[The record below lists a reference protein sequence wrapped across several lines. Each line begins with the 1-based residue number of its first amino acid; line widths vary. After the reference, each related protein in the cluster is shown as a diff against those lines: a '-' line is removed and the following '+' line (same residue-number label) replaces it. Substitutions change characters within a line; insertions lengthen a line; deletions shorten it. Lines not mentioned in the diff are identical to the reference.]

1 MPGMRRLK
9 VSWPSR
15 MMKNVQATA
24 LPRQHTP
31 RAAFLAVGSLM
42 VAFTI
47 GMADHGAHHAKEV
60 DEQGLTVAGERVAL
74 VGLHHLLGE
83 ETHA

>member
-1 MPGMRRLK
+1 MITPGMRRLK

-15 MMKNVQATA
+15 MMKNVQPTA

-47 GMADHGAHHAKEV
+47 ARWPIMVPIMPKK
-60 DEQGLTVAGERVAL
+60 
-74 VGLHHLLGE
+74 
-83 ETHA
+83 